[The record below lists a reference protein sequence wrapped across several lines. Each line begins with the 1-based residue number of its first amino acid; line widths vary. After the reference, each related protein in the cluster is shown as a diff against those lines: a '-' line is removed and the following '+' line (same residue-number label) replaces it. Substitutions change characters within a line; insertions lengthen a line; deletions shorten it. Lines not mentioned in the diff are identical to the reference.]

1 MVKRILRNGMVV
13 DVKRDGDAWVVKYKN
28 VAVVDPDLRSA
39 LKDIKMLAKAF
50 VNE

>member
-1 MVKRILRNGMVV
+1 MVKRILRNGMIV
-13 DVKRDGDAWVVKYKN
+13 DVKRGDDAWIVKYKN

-50 VNE
+50 ADR